1 MSAAEVFAVA
11 TPSWKTKGLR
21 SAKDFEGSD
30 AALFVLLLVLRRTTP
45 DGRRVVGR
53 SGQSDIVL
61 LDIIARLHRVDEDDA
76 SVFIFYCFS
85 SNGICNE

>member
-11 TPSWKTKGLR
+11 TPSWNTKGFR

-30 AALFVLLLVLRRTTP
+30 AALFVPLLVLRRTTP

-53 SGQSDIVL
+53 SGVL
-61 LDIIARLHRVDEDDA
+61 LDIIARLHRVDDDDA

-85 SNGICNE
+85 SYGMCND